1 MSQSLQVVIMRAT
14 DLQSAIPGT
23 LPAAQVELR
32 AIYNDE
38 EIAFHKT
45 TVMFAQFVLCGQQ
58 PLVRTRNRR
67 RGDATV
73 CVIDKNLCV
82 NRR

>member
-1 MSQSLQVVIMRAT
+1 MSAVHDIFESNEVLTASVSASPATMSQSLQVVIMRAT

-38 EIAFHKT
+38 GLST
-45 TVMFAQFVLCGQQ
+45 DLR
-58 PLVRTRNRR
+58 VR
-67 RGDATV
+67 
-73 CVIDKNLCV
+73 
-82 NRR
+82 

>member
-1 MSQSLQVVIMRAT
+1 MPAQASDNDIFESNEVLRRQFSASPATMSQSLQVVIMRAT

-45 TVMFAQFVLCGQQ
+45 TVMFAQFV
-58 PLVRTRNRR
+58 
-67 RGDATV
+67 
-73 CVIDKNLCV
+73 
-82 NRR
+82 

>member
-45 TVMFAQFVLCGQQ
+45 TVCSHSLRDRQKYVHSRALKH
-58 PLVRTRNRR
+58 RS
-67 RGDATV
+67 A
-73 CVIDKNLCV
+73 
-82 NRR
+82 